1 MNGKGDKP
9 RPVDKQKYDDNF
21 ADIFGEYVPLWKRK
35 GRKQPNFPKKARSSK
50 DKTRFKP
57 RFNWGDKKK

>member
-35 GRKQPNFPKKARSSK
+35 GQF
-50 DKTRFKP
+50 FKLFVHKFCLFYSCGTWVVFY
-57 RFNWGDKKK
+57 RESYFK